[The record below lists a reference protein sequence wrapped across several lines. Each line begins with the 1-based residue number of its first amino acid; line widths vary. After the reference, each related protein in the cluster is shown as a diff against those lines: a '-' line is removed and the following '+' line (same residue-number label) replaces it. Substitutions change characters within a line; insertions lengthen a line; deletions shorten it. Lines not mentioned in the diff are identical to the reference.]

1 MVAPHREGTMTEKL
15 IGLVDQIQ
23 KLHDELDREIAKRR
37 VAMGFNLSGKFV
49 QFEQNVVNRH
59 RALRTGI
66 LKYIST
72 ADIPTVITAP
82 IIYGMILPIALL
94 DLSVTVYQQLCFRAY
109 GMARV
114 RRADYIVIDR
124 QYLKYLNWIEA
135 LNCVY
140 CGYANG
146 VFAYAREIGART
158 EQFWCP
164 IKHALR
170 VKDPHQRYFEFLE
183 YGDADSYRTRL
194 AEFRKRLAENPPTP

>member
-1 MVAPHREGTMTEKL
+1 MTEKL
-15 IGLVDQIQ
+15 TGLVDRIQ
-23 KLHDELDREIAKRR
+23 ALHDELDREIAKRR
-37 VAMGFNLSGKFV
+37 LTQGFSLSGKFV
-49 QFEQNVVNRH
+49 QFEKDAVARH
-59 RALRTGI
+59 RRLRTGI
-66 LKYIST
+66 LKYLSN
-72 ADIPTVITAP
+72 ADIPTVVTAP
-82 IIYGMILPIALL
+82 VIYGMIVPIALL
-94 DLSVTVYQQLCFRAY
+94 DLSVSIYQQLCFRAY
-109 GMARV
+109 GMTRV

-124 QYLKYLNWIEA
+124 QHLKYLNWIEA

-183 YGDADSYRTRL
+183 YGDAEGYRARL
-194 AEFRKRLAENPPTP
+194 AEFRKKLAENAA

>member
-1 MVAPHREGTMTEKL
+1 MTDTL
-15 IGLVDQIQ
+15 TGLVDQIQ

-37 VAMGFNLSGKFV
+37 IAHGFNLSGKFV
-49 QFEQNVVNRH
+49 QFEKDAVARH
-59 RALRTGI
+59 RRLRTGI
-66 LKYIST
+66 LKYLST
-72 ADIPTVITAP
+72 ADIPTVLTAP
-82 IIYGMILPIALL
+82 VIYGMILPIAVL
-94 DLSVTVYQQLCFRAY
+94 DLAVTVYQHLCFRAY

-114 RRADYIVIDR
+114 TRADYIVIDR
-124 QYLKYLNWIEA
+124 QHLKYLNWIEV

-183 YGDADSYRTRL
+183 YGDADGYRARL
-194 AEFRKRLAENPPTP
+194 AEFRKKLAENPA

>member
-1 MVAPHREGTMTEKL
+1 MTEKL
-15 IGLVDQIQ
+15 VGLVDQIQ

-49 QFEQNVVNRH
+49 QFENDVVNRH

-66 LKYIST
+66 LKYLSN
-72 ADIPTVITAP
+72 ADIPTVVTAP

-94 DLSVTVYQQLCFRAY
+94 DVSVSVYQQLCFRAY

-124 QYLKYLNWIEA
+124 QHLKYLNWIEA

-146 VFAYAREIGART
+146 VFAFAREIGART

-170 VKDPHQRYFEFLE
+170 MKDPHQRYFEFLE
-183 YGDADSYRTRL
+183 YGDADGYRARL
-194 AEFRKRLAENPPTP
+194 ADFRKKLVENPA